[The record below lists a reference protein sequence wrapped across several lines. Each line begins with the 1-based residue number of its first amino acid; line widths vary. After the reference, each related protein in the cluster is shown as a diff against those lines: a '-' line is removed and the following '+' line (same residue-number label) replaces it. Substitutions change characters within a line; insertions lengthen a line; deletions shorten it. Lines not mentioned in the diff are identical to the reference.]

1 MAKELKVPG
10 EYQSRTPRSKQNIFP
25 KQKQTMNREYT
36 EQDYKNYMKVV
47 EHVIWETE
55 EKLKS
60 YEKNKK
66 VFSLTFEQWVQWQN
80 NIISLDDIKID
91 SDDKTI

>member
-25 KQKQTMNREYT
+25 KQTEKVYT
-36 EQDYKNYMKVV
+36 EQDYKNYMRVV
-47 EHVIWETE
+47 ETVIWETE
-55 EKLKS
+55 DRLKRH
-60 YEKNKK
+60 EKNKK
-66 VFSLTFEQWVQWQN
+66 IFSLTFEQWVQWQN
-80 NIISLDDIKID
+80 NVISLDDIKID

>member
-80 NIISLDDIKID
+80 NVISLDDIKID

>member
-1 MAKELKVPG
+1 
-10 EYQSRTPRSKQNIFP
+10 
-25 KQKQTMNREYT
+25 MNREYT
-36 EQDYKNYMKVV
+36 EQDYKNYMNVV

-55 EKLKS
+55 EKLKR

-80 NIISLDDIKID
+80 GKISLDDIKID
-91 SDDKTI
+91 DNENI

>member
-1 MAKELKVPG
+1 
-10 EYQSRTPRSKQNIFP
+10 
-25 KQKQTMNREYT
+25 MNREYT
-36 EQDYKNYMKVV
+36 EQDYKNYMNVV

-55 EKLKS
+55 EKLKR

-80 NIISLDDIKID
+80 GKISLDDIKID
-91 SDDKTI
+91 NNENI

>member
-60 YEKNKK
+60 YGKNKK
-66 VFSLTFEQWVQWQN
+66 VFSLTFDQWVQWQN

>member
-1 MAKELKVPG
+1 
-10 EYQSRTPRSKQNIFP
+10 
-25 KQKQTMNREYT
+25 MNREYT
-36 EQDYKNYMKVV
+36 EQDYKNYMNVV

-55 EKLKS
+55 EKLKR

-80 NIISLDDIKID
+80 GKLSLDDIKID
-91 SDDKTI
+91 CNDKGLQIFK

>member
-80 NIISLDDIKID
+80 NVISLDDIKIE
-91 SDDKTI
+91 SDDKGL